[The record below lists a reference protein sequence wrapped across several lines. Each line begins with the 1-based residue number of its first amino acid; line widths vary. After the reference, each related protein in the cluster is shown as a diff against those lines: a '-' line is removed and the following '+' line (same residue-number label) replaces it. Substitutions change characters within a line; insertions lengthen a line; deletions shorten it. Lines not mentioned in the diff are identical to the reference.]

1 MTTAVC
7 FSDVL
12 TRASL
17 IAQLVKHPPAVQET
31 PVRFLSQGRSG
42 EGKGYPLQDSWAFL
56 VAQLVKN
63 LPAMQETWVGR
74 SPGEG
79 KRLPTP
85 VFWPGEFHGLYSL

>member
-42 EGKGYPLQDSWAFL
+42 EGKGYPLQYSGLESSMDCIGHG
-56 VAQLVKN
+56 VAKSQRQL
-63 LPAMQETWVGR
+63 
-74 SPGEG
+74 SD
-79 KRLPTP
+79 
-85 VFWPGEFHGLYSL
+85 FHFYANNTKHFGCAEYLYGSHT